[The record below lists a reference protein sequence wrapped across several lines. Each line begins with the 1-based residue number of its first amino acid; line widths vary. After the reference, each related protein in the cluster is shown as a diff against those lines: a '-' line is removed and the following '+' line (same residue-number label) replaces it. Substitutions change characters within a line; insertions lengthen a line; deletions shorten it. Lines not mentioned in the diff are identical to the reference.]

1 MDRHVARRRFGQN
14 FLVDPHYVARIVD
27 AVAPVP
33 GDNLVEIGPGLAALT
48 GALVARAGRI
58 TAIEIDRDLCA
69 RLRAEYAPQALALV
83 EADALAFDF
92 GTLHERLRIVGNLP
106 YNISSPLLFH
116 LAAYD
121 ERIADVHVM
130 LQKEVVAR
138 MVAAPATPDYG
149 RLSVML
155 QATFAM
161 TRLFIV
167 PPGAFRPV
175 PKVDSAVVRL
185 VPLGARKPALAD
197 AALFARVVAAAFAQ
211 RRKTLRNALSAL
223 ADAAALAAAGI
234 DPGARGETLAVGD
247 FVRLANH
254 LAGGAVVR
262 DAS

>member
-27 AVAPVP
+27 AVAPKR

-48 GALVARAGRI
+48 GALVARAGRV
-58 TAIEIDRDLCA
+58 TAVEIDRDLCA
-69 RLRAEYAPQALALV
+69 RLRADYAPEALALV

-92 GTLHERLRIVGNLP
+92 ATLGEGLRVVGNLP

-116 LAAYD
+116 LATYD
-121 ERIADVHVM
+121 ARLVDVHVM

-161 TRLFIV
+161 TRLFVV

-197 AALFARVVAAAFAQ
+197 AALFARLVAAAFAQ
-211 RRKTLRNALSAL
+211 RRKTLRNALAAL
-223 ADAAALAAAGI
+223 CDAAALLSVGI

-247 FVRLANH
+247 FVRLANR
-254 LAGGAVVR
+254 LRTAAT
-262 DAS
+262 